1 MMHALTGVNAL
12 LKMFYTTKEIIGNCP
27 KMNRLE
33 DFNNTIDRIVRK
45 TYGYRDLEYLFLK
58 IRQEATG

>member
-27 KMNRLE
+27 KINRLLYPM
-33 DFNNTIDRIVRK
+33 IDMAR
-45 TYGYRDLEYLFLK
+45 E
-58 IRQEATG
+58 

>member
-27 KMNRLE
+27 KMNRPRKLE
-33 DFNNTIDRIVRK
+33 DEK
-45 TYGYRDLEYLFLK
+45 
-58 IRQEATG
+58 